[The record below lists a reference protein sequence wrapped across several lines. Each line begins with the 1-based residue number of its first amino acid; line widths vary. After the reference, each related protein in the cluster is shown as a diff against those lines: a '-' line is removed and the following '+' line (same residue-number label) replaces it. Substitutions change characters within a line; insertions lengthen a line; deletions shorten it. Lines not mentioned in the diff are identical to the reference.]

1 MRVNTPV
8 TDREVFLPEGGTIVS
23 RTDSGGRITFINKAF
38 TDISGF
44 TAEELIGQPHNIV
57 RHPEMP
63 KEGFADLWKTIKAG
77 RPWEGLVKN
86 RTKAG
91 DYYWVQA
98 NVTPIVEG
106 GQITGY
112 LSIRVRPSRDKV
124 AAAEAAY
131 ARIRAGDARGLK
143 LLDGEL
149 ATWTLPARLKSFWA
163 CLRTRLAAL
172 CVATLVGTL
181 LVGGAGL
188 LGMWRT
194 EASLKTVYEDRT
206 VCAWQLADILDILHE
221 STRKLLLAEGDLRG
235 GHGGDAASR
244 VASVRGDIARADRV
258 WADYTATFLTPEE
271 EALARRFGEQRA
283 AYVKDGLEPA
293 LRMAAQG
300 QADALD
306 GHMRERAPAVL
317 DPALVTLRDLISLQT
332 RVAASEYAT
341 SREQVSAMAWLVVIA
356 VALGIGVSGSLAW
369 LVFASVQRA
378 LHRMQEHF
386 DAVSRDDMEHQ
397 IELPAQ
403 REFWDITRLLRSM
416 RARLAYS
423 RRAQEEEARR
433 AEAARRSA
441 LQEMAE
447 TVEKESAS
455 AMERVA
461 TQTATMADEAAH
473 MADAAQRVSGHAAE
487 VAQAAERTLAT
498 AQSVGA
504 ATEELSASIREIA
517 SQVTNASE
525 GSRRAVVST
534 GMVQERIG
542 SLASSAD
549 SIGTVVALIRDI
561 ANRTNL
567 LALNATIEA
576 ARAGEAGR
584 GFAVVAG
591 EVKALATQTARAT
604 EEITRQVTGI
614 REATGAAVAAVEE
627 IGRVVGATSEI
638 AVAVAAAVEE
648 QAAATQEI
656 ARGAVETS
664 VAAGQVSS
672 SIAAVSEDAQA
683 TGTLAAGVQRGS
695 REVAGRIAELRG
707 TIIRVVRTSTADAER
722 RRAPRFR
729 ADEPCMVELS
739 GSAPC
744 AARIRDI
751 SQGGAWLSGFGAANS
766 SGVGTLRLGSAGSD
780 AHARFEVRGRESNGD
795 LHVEFLPGQISA
807 GFEVWLKSRIR
818 PGKAA

>member
-8 TDREVFLPEGGTIVS
+8 TDQEVFLPDGETIVS
-23 RTDSGGRITFINKAF
+23 RTDPGGRITFINKAF

-44 TAEELIGQPHNIV
+44 TVEELIGQPHNIV

-86 RTKAG
+86 RTKSG

-98 NVTPIVEG
+98 NVTPVVEK

-112 LSIRVRPSRDKV
+112 LSIRVRPSRAKV

-131 ARIRAGDARGLK
+131 ARLRAGDARGLT

-149 ATWTLPARLKSFWA
+149 ATWTLAARLNKFWA

-172 CVATLVGTL
+172 CLATLLGTVF
-181 LVGGAGL
+181 VGGAGL
-188 LGMWRT
+188 QGMWRT
-194 EASLKTVYEDRT
+194 EAALKTVYEDRT
-206 VCAWQLADILDILHE
+206 ICAGQLAAILDSMHDGA
-221 STRKLLLAEGDLRG
+221 RKLLLAEGDLRG
-235 GHGGDAASR
+235 GDAASR
-244 VASVRGDIARADRV
+244 VAALRGDIARADRV
-258 WADYTATFLTPEE
+258 WADYAATTLTPEE
-271 EALARRFGEQRA
+271 AALARRFADQRA

-293 LRMAAQG
+293 LRLAAQG

-306 GHMRERAPAVL
+306 QHLRAHVPALL
-317 DPALVTLRDLISLQT
+317 DPALATLRDLIALQT

-341 SREQVSAMAWLVVIA
+341 SQEQVAAMAWLVGIA
-356 VALGIGVSGSLAW
+356 VALGIAVSGALAW

-378 LHRMQEHF
+378 LRRMQEHF
-386 DAVSRDDMEHQ
+386 DAVSRDDMEHH

-416 RARLAYS
+416 RARLAYA
-423 RRAQEEEARR
+423 RRSQEEEVRR
-433 AEAARRSA
+433 AEAGRRAA
-441 LQEMAE
+441 LQEMAD
-447 TVEKESAS
+447 TVETESAA
-455 AMERVA
+455 AMERVT
-461 TQTATMADEAAH
+461 TQTGQMADEAAH
-473 MADAAQRVSGHAAE
+473 MAAAAQRVGGHAAE
-487 VAQAAERTLAT
+487 VAQAAGRTLAT

-517 SQVTNASE
+517 SQVTHASDS
-525 GSRRAVVST
+525 SRRAVVST
-534 GMVQERIG
+534 GMVQQRIG

-561 ANRTNL
+561 ASRTNL

-591 EVKALATQTARAT
+591 EVKALATQTAKAT
-604 EEITRQVTGI
+604 EEITRQVAGI
-614 REATGAAVAAVEE
+614 REATGAAVTAVEE

-638 AVAVAAAVEE
+638 AVAVAAAVEQ

-664 VAAGQVSS
+664 LAAGQVSS
-672 SIAAVSEDAQA
+672 SIAVVSEDAQA
-683 TGTLAAGVQRGS
+683 TGTLAAGVQRGA
-695 REVAGRIAELRG
+695 REVAGGIAELRG
-707 TIIRVVRTSTADAER
+707 TIVRVVRTSTADAER

-729 ADEPCMVELS
+729 ADEPCTVELP
-739 GSAPC
+739 GAAPRP
-744 AARIRDI
+744 ARIRDI
-751 SQGGAWLSGFGAANS
+751 SEGGAWLSGLGPTTTSGA
-766 SGVGTLRLGSAGSD
+766 GTLRLSSAAAD
-780 AHARFEVRGRESNGD
+780 AQARFEICGQDADGD
-795 LHVEFLPGQISA
+795 LHVGFLPGQISA

>member
-1 MRVNTPV
+1 MRMNTPV
-8 TDREVFLPEGGTIVS
+8 TDREVFLPEGETIVS
-23 RTDSGGRITFINKAF
+23 RTDTVGRITFVNKAF

-86 RTKAG
+86 RTKLG

-98 NVTPIVEG
+98 NVTPVVEG
-106 GQITGY
+106 GQVKGY

-131 ARIRAGDARGLK
+131 ARIRAGDASGLT

-149 ATWTLPARLKSFWA
+149 ATWTLAARLRGFWA

-172 CVATLVGTL
+172 CVATLLGTV

-194 EASLKTVYEDRT
+194 EAALKTVYEDRT
-206 VCAWQLADILDILHE
+206 VCAGQLADILDIMHE
-221 STRKLLLAEGDLRG
+221 NTRKLLLVDGDL
-235 GHGGDAASR
+235 HGGREADAASR
-244 VASVRGDIARADRV
+244 VAAVRADIARANRA
-258 WADYTATFLTPEE
+258 WADYTATTLTPEE
-271 EALARRFGEQRA
+271 AALARRFAEQRA
-283 AYVKDGLEPA
+283 AFVKDGLEPA
-293 LRMAAQG
+293 LQMAARG
-300 QADALD
+300 QAEALD
-306 GHMRERAPAVL
+306 GHLRETAPALL
-317 DPALVTLRDLISLQT
+317 DPALTTLRELISLQT
-332 RVAASEYAT
+332 RVAAGEYGTA
-341 SREQVSAMAWLVVIA
+341 REQVVTMTWLVSIA
-356 VALGIGVSGSLAW
+356 VALGGGVSGSLAW
-369 LVFASVQRA
+369 LVLASVQRA
-378 LHRMQEHF
+378 LRRMQEHF
-386 DAVSRDDMEHQ
+386 DAVSRDDMAHQ

-403 REFWDITRLLRSM
+403 REFWDVTRLLRSM
-416 RARLAYS
+416 RARLAYAK
-423 RRAQEEEARR
+423 RAQEEEARR
-433 AEAARRSA
+433 AEAARRAA
-441 LQEMAE
+441 LQEMAAA
-447 TVEKESAS
+447 VEKESAS

-461 TQTATMADEAAH
+461 AQTGQMADEAAH
-473 MADAAQRVSGHAAE
+473 MAEAAQRVGGHAAE
-487 VAQAAERTLAT
+487 VAQAAGRTLAT

-517 SQVTNASE
+517 SQVTHASE
-525 GSRRAVVST
+525 SSRRAVVST
-534 GMVQERIG
+534 GMVQQRIG

-561 ANRTNL
+561 ASRTNL

-604 EEITRQVTGI
+604 EEITRQVAGI
-614 REATGAAVAAVEE
+614 REATGAAVTAVAE
-627 IGRVVGATSEI
+627 IGQVVGTTSEI
-638 AVAVAAAVEE
+638 AVAVAAAVEQ

-672 SIAAVSEDAQA
+672 SIAVVSDDAQA

-695 REVAGRIAELRG
+695 REVAGCIAELRG
-707 TIIRVVRTSTADAER
+707 TIVRVVRTSTADAER

-729 ADEPCMVELS
+729 ADEPCTVELP
-739 GSAPC
+739 GGAPRV
-744 AARIRDI
+744 ARIRDI
-751 SQGGAWLSGFGAANS
+751 SEGGAWLSGLGPTTNIAA
-766 SGVGTLRLGSAGSD
+766 GTLRLGSAAND
-780 AHARFEVRGRESNGD
+780 ATARFEVCGHDSDGD
-795 LHVEFLPGQISA
+795 LHVAFLPGQISA
-807 GFEVWLKSRIR
+807 GFDDWLTSRVR
-818 PGKAA
+818 SGKAA